1 MLSSSEC
8 FAAPPGAGSP
18 FSLPVALL
26 GQKWSKKELLKYFR
40 IFAGL
45 VCFWGGGV
53 VQFAFRGL
61 PGKGTESSIHFGRL
75 CCISPLFSF
84 SGHRL
89 GTAEIESAIN
99 SHPDIIESA
108 VVGVPHD
115 IKGVGIYAFV
125 TARDGVDYT
134 EQLKKEICATVRRVS
149 VALSAICMPHHE
161 RLSPPPQPLCHEQPV
176 PSNGISVQ
184 VTHTHTHAHITKC
197 A

>member
-8 FAAPPGAGSP
+8 FAAPPGGWKSIQLASRFAGSKMVKKGTFEV
-18 FSLPVALL
+18 FSN
-26 GQKWSKKELLKYFR
+26 FCR
-40 IFAGL
+40 IGL
-45 VCFWGGGV
+45 FLGGGV

-161 RLSPPPQPLCHEQPV
+161 RLSPPPTFV
-176 PSNGISVQ
+176 S
-184 VTHTHTHAHITKC
+184 
-197 A
+197 